1 VFGLDL
7 HALVATHGYWM
18 LVLGCLLEGE
28 TILLLAGFAASRDY
42 LDIRAVIALA
52 AFCGFAGDQMFF
64 WIGRTHG
71 SAVLRRFPSIAHKVD
86 RVFRLIHKYQSWV
99 VVGVRFAYGLRIAG
113 PIIIGT
119 SGISALRFLVFN
131 AIGAVIWAFLIAGI
145 GYVFGE
151 AAEAM
156 LGELQNIEL
165 WLVLGLVG
173 AAGLVMLVQHLRA
186 RAREAAENDELKR
199 R

>member
-1 VFGLDL
+1 MFDIDL
-7 HALVATHGYWM
+7 HALVTTHGYWM
-18 LVLGCLLEGE
+18 LVLGCVLEGE

-42 LDIRAVIALA
+42 LDIRVVVPLA
-52 AFCGFAGDQMFF
+52 AFCGFVGDQILF
-64 WIGRTHG
+64 WIGRRHG
-71 SAVLRRFPSIAHKVD
+71 PALLWRFPSMAHKAE

-119 SGISALRFLVFN
+119 SGISALRFMAFN

-151 AAEAM
+151 AAQAV
-156 LGELQNIEL
+156 LGQVQDIEL
-165 WLVLGLVG
+165 WLVLALLGV
-173 AAGLVMLVQHLRA
+173 AFITALVQHLRG
-186 RAREAAENDELKR
+186 RARNAAENDELKR